1 MSEYER
7 IKNKHKHKKKNNKE
21 NKPLKPNK
29 LFWIITKLLITII
42 ITLIFLIILKK
53 NVSFRDKFYKFV
65 YETNIDFA
73 QINSWY
79 KKNFGSSL
87 PFKDLVKEDVKTVF
101 NENLTYKEKHKYL
114 DGVKL
119 TVDNSYLLPS
129 KESGIVVFIGEK
141 EGYGKTIIIDGSD
154 GIEVWYGNLDKV
166 NVKMYDFI
174 EKGEYLGEVKG
185 NNLYMVFK
193 KNGEVLDYNEYI
205 K

>member
-1 MSEYER
+1 MGEYER
-7 IKNKHKHKKKNNKE
+7 IKNKHKKKNIKE
-21 NKPLKPNK
+21 NKDIKTNK

-53 NVSFRDKFYKFV
+53 DIKIRDKFYKLV

-101 NENLTYKEKHKYL
+101 NETLTYKERHKYL

-119 TVDNSYLLPS
+119 KVADNYLLPS

-141 EGYGKTIIIDGSD
+141 EGYGKTIVIDGSD
-154 GIEVWYGNLDKV
+154 GIEVWYGNLDKI
-166 NVKMYDFI
+166 NVKMYDFV
-174 EKGEYLGEVKG
+174 EKGEYLGEVKD

>member
-53 NVSFRDKFYKFV
+53 DVKFRDKFYKFV

-174 EKGEYLGEVKG
+174 EKGKYLGEVKG